1 MVDAAKELIG
11 GYAVVAMTPDRLV
24 GMRDPLGI
32 RPLVLGRLEGG
43 HMLASETAAITSIGA
58 EPVREVEPGEL
69 VIIDRNG
76 VRSRRL
82 FDRDRRAFCVFEY
95 IYLARQDSEIE
106 GHNVHLIRKEI
117 GRVLAR
123 ERPLDVDVVIPTP
136 DSSVSSAMGYA
147 EEAGIPYEMGL
158 VKNRYVGRT
167 FIQPTQATRQFGVRL
182 KLHPIRTVV
191 KAKRVVLLDDSIV
204 RGTTT
209 ANVIRML
216 REAGAK
222 EVHMVVASPPFTHPC
237 HYGIDVPTPAELIAS
252 RRTIE
257 EVRRHIDA
265 DSLHYLSLEGL
276 QKAVEG
282 NGRLCHACF
291 SGTIPPRYP
300 AEATPAGL
308 TCCDADTVDSLARRH
323 RDMIKLYRDR
333 PGPADPTGAAKVE
346 LPAVARG
353 NGSMAQGWHGLM
365 PRVVGAF
372 VAITLGVLLIASFL
386 LHDVTRTFLIEQVEI
401 HLQRESRL
409 LLEVLADH
417 TLTAPNDPLSR
428 TVTAL
433 TEAGDLRI
441 TVIAASGEVLVDS
454 EAPAEMMENHA
465 GRPEVAAALQGRPGR
480 SVRFSSTVGTGMLY
494 LAFPVET
501 PDGRVVVR
509 TALPTA
515 AVDESLQRIRAI
527 MFRLAVASL
536 AAAALFVVPLLTPR
550 RAPAQGNDL
559 VCPPHRPGPV

>member
-1 MVDAAKELIG
+1 
-11 GYAVVAMTPDRLV
+11 
-24 GMRDPLGI
+24 
-32 RPLVLGRLEGG
+32 
-43 HMLASETAAITSIGA
+43 
-58 EPVREVEPGEL
+58 
-69 VIIDRNG
+69 
-76 VRSRRL
+76 
-82 FDRDRRAFCVFEY
+82 
-95 IYLARQDSEIE
+95 
-106 GHNVHLIRKEI
+106 
-117 GRVLAR
+117 
-123 ERPLDVDVVIPTP
+123 
-136 DSSVSSAMGYA
+136 
-147 EEAGIPYEMGL
+147 
-158 VKNRYVGRT
+158 
-167 FIQPTQATRQFGVRL
+167 
-182 KLHPIRTVV
+182 
-191 KAKRVVLLDDSIV
+191 
-204 RGTTT
+204 
-209 ANVIRML
+209 
-216 REAGAK
+216 
-222 EVHMVVASPPFTHPC
+222 
-237 HYGIDVPTPAELIAS
+237 
-252 RRTIE
+252 
-257 EVRRHIDA
+257 
-265 DSLHYLSLEGL
+265 
-276 QKAVEG
+276 
-282 NGRLCHACF
+282 
-291 SGTIPPRYP
+291 
-300 AEATPAGL
+300 
-308 TCCDADTVDSLARRH
+308 
-323 RDMIKLYRDR
+323 
-333 PGPADPTGAAKVE
+333 
-346 LPAVARG
+346 
-353 NGSMAQGWHGLM
+353 MAQGWHGLM

-536 AAAALFVVPLLTPR
+536 AAAALLSFLFSRHVVRPLKEMTSFARRIARGQFDPPIKVPGGGELGELATAFNTMAARLEQSLSELSEQRAYLQAVVGSMAEGVIAVDSDSRVILVNPAAQQMLGLVSDEVIGHPIQDVVSLQSLVLALEDTLQTERGTWSNWSWISPRAASYGRTPLRSKRSGLYVGALGLIYDITELRHLSGCVPTSSPTCRTNCARPHVDPRLYRNVAR
-550 RAPAQGNDL
+550 RCRRIRDPAPLSPDHQPRDGTGHGD
-559 VCPPHRPGPV
+559 HQRPARSVALNPTNWR

>member
-1 MVDAAKELIG
+1 MSGVFGMFADPSVSAAPLGYMALYALQHRGQESAGLVVTEGDVLHAHKGMGLTSEVFDDASLAKLPGSHAIGHVGYSRSGENHVTNAEPLWATSRFGPAAIALDGSLTNRKLLRERLLDTGALLQTTTDSELILQLMVRSRKKSPEEAMVDAAKELIG

-291 SGTIPPRYP
+291 SGDYP
-300 AEATPAGL
+300 TE
-308 TCCDADTVDSLARRH
+308 V
-323 RDMIKLYRDR
+323 
-333 PGPADPTGAAKVE
+333 PG
-346 LPAVARG
+346 
-353 NGSMAQGWHGLM
+353 
-365 PRVVGAF
+365 
-372 VAITLGVLLIASFL
+372 
-386 LHDVTRTFLIEQVEI
+386 
-401 HLQRESRL
+401 
-409 LLEVLADH
+409 
-417 TLTAPNDPLSR
+417 
-428 TVTAL
+428 
-433 TEAGDLRI
+433 
-441 TVIAASGEVLVDS
+441 
-454 EAPAEMMENHA
+454 
-465 GRPEVAAALQGRPGR
+465 
-480 SVRFSSTVGTGMLY
+480 
-494 LAFPVET
+494 
-501 PDGRVVVR
+501 
-509 TALPTA
+509 
-515 AVDESLQRIRAI
+515 
-527 MFRLAVASL
+527 
-536 AAAALFVVPLLTPR
+536 
-550 RAPAQGNDL
+550 
-559 VCPPHRPGPV
+559 